1 MKTLATSIG
10 TGALLLAAFAMAQE
24 PQTTD
29 LTGQDVTVDK
39 LVGALQ
45 IPTRGIEAKCSPYQ
59 EEMKRMTRG
68 IGVAANSVATAQEVP
83 DEIPAIE
90 PVKTASVTATFEINS
105 ADLTP
110 ETEQLLDTVATAL
123 NTQALATQCFQLAGH
138 TCDLGENGYNLEL
151 SRERADAVKTYLVS
165 HGVAAERIRSLP
177 RRAGRQP
184 VGRDLPGL
192 RRLLAD
198 VRRRPQSRRPGRA
211 CS

>member
-1 MKTLATSIG
+1 MKTLATTIG
-10 TGALLLAAFAMAQE
+10 TGALLLAAFAVAQE

-29 LTGQDVTVDK
+29 LTGQDVTVDQ

-59 EEMKRMTRG
+59 EEMKRLTRG

-83 DEIPAIE
+83 EEIPAIE

-151 SRERADAVKTYLVS
+151 SRERADAVKSYLVA
-165 HGVAAERIRSLP
+165 HGVAAERLVTTGYGETAPLVPNESTTAREKN
-177 RRAGRQP
+177 RRVDIGA
-184 VGRDLPGL
+184 
-192 RRLLAD
+192 LA
-198 VRRRPQSRRPGRA
+198 PPALEYQ
-211 CS
+211 